1 MDKRTDDGGLCKPES
16 AVARQLG
23 TSGQLFREERVGAKA
38 SGNLCIQ
45 KMRGRATIGGGDS
58 GRAAWELASKRG
70 CLSGRLD
77 EGLAS
82 GSYIGGPRSTARC
95 KLDGDE
101 RVGGVNAEEEGGGK
115 RRRVVGRVS
124 GSKGKDWRSQK
135 NQ

>member
-1 MDKRTDDGGLCKPES
+1 MGGCANLSQQSPANLAPLASFFERSES
-16 AVARQLG
+16 VRRRAGIYAFRRCEGARQL
-23 TSGQLFREERVGAKA
+23 
-38 SGNLCIQ
+38 
-45 KMRGRATIGGGDS
+45 GGGDS

-101 RVGGVNAEEEGGGK
+101 RVGGVNAEEEGGG
-115 RRRVVGRVS
+115 
-124 GSKGKDWRSQK
+124 
-135 NQ
+135 